1 MKLERPE
8 KYLSLFFTKGIS
20 LKNWVELGILDR
32 EKSLYETLLEKKKFE
47 KIYWFTYG
55 SSDKE
60 IAESLYKKNLLN
72 KNIIVVPKNKI
83 FKGRFLETVYS
94 IILIFI
100 HFSKI
105 KKSNLLKSNQVNGSW
120 TALIGKV
127 IFNKPFFLRCGYLIS
142 RSEKIWKRR
151 NKLSIKI
158 MQLIE
163 KLVFTYCDVS
173 TVSNEGDQRYIQK
186 NLGLSKKPIVINSF
200 IDEKKFFLIKNHEKE
215 KDTFLYIGRLSYEK
229 NLQNIFKAI
238 KKTDSKLSVIGSG
251 LEEFNLKKL
260 AKDLNIKVNFL
271 GTIDNS
277 RLNNVLNDH
286 KFFILCSLSEGLPKS
301 LLEAKA
307 SGRICIG
314 SDVPGIKELIKDETT
329 GFLSQGIDAVSISK
343 AITKAKKS
351 NKIEE
356 IREKSTQEILSHF
369 TFDKYYERVNDI
381 LDQVLL

>member
-1 MKLERPE
+1 M
-8 KYLSLFFTKGIS
+8 
-20 LKNWVELGILDR
+20 
-32 EKSLYETLLEKKKFE
+32 
-47 KIYWFTYG
+47 
-55 SSDKE
+55 
-60 IAESLYKKNLLN
+60 
-72 KNIIVVPKNKI
+72 
-83 FKGRFLETVYS
+83 
-94 IILIFI
+94 
-100 HFSKI
+100 
-105 KKSNLLKSNQVNGSW
+105 
-120 TALIGKV
+120 
-127 IFNKPFFLRCGYLIS
+127 
-142 RSEKIWKRR
+142 
-151 NKLSIKI
+151 
-158 MQLIE
+158 
-163 KLVFTYCDVS
+163 
-173 TVSNEGDQRYIQK
+173 
-186 NLGLSKKPIVINSF
+186 KKPIVINSF